1 MRNITCILLLL
12 LSIVSCSKNDNE
24 IQQTPTE
31 SMYYPSNTSASWE
44 TKSLSSLGWNQNAVQ
59 PLKDYLNQKGTKS
72 FMIIVNGRIV
82 MEEYFNGHTATA
94 TWEWNSAGKTLVAS
108 TVGIAQQENLLN
120 INNKVSDY
128 LGTEWTSMPLNK
140 ENLITVK
147 HLLTMTAGNDD
158 TKQYVIKSNLTYI
171 ADAGTRWAYSNIFQK
186 LTDVVNK
193 ASNKPF
199 ETYFNEKLKSK
210 IGMEGFWN
218 FGTIFTIYHSN
229 TKSMARF
236 GLLALNKGKWNNE
249 QIINESYF
257 NESVSTS
264 QSINPSYGYLWWL
277 NGKTSF
283 MIPNEQTVYQDF
295 LVPNAPADMYAAM
308 GAKDQRIYVIPSKKM
323 AVIRM
328 GDASDPVNPN
338 FAVSGFDNNTEDLL
352 AEHLTTVQVFNE
364 ELGARL
370 ALQILYRIKYPN
382 TPHEITYLGTNVL
395 YRDSTGD

>member
-1 MRNITCILLLL
+1 MRNITCVLLLL

-72 FMIIVNGRIV
+72 FMILVNGRIV

-283 MIPNEQTVYQDF
+283 MIPNEQNVYQGF

-323 AVIRM
+323 VVIRM

-338 FAVSGFDNNTEDLL
+338 FAVSGFDNDLWGKIN
-352 AEHLTTVQVFNE
+352 AVIN
-364 ELGARL
+364 
-370 ALQILYRIKYPN
+370 
-382 TPHEITYLGTNVL
+382 
-395 YRDSTGD
+395 

>member
-1 MRNITCILLLL
+1 MRNITCVLLLL

-72 FMIIVNGRIV
+72 FMILVNGRIV

-323 AVIRM
+323 VVIRM

-338 FAVSGFDNNTEDLL
+338 FAVSGFDNDLWGKIN
-352 AEHLTTVQVFNE
+352 AVIN
-364 ELGARL
+364 
-370 ALQILYRIKYPN
+370 
-382 TPHEITYLGTNVL
+382 
-395 YRDSTGD
+395 

>member
-1 MRNITCILLLL
+1 MKIMRNITCILLLL

-72 FMIIVNGRIV
+72 FMILVNGRIV

-94 TWEWNSAGKTLVAS
+94 TWEWNSVGKTLVAS

-283 MIPNEQTVYQDF
+283 MIPNEQNVYQGF

-323 AVIRM
+323 VVIRM

-338 FAVSGFDNNTEDLL
+338 FAVSGFDN
-352 AEHLTTVQVFNE
+352 
-364 ELGARL
+364 ELWGKINAV
-370 ALQILYRIKYPN
+370 IN
-382 TPHEITYLGTNVL
+382 
-395 YRDSTGD
+395 